1 MPSNSLTTFG
11 MKIVTMYSLYI
22 MQTSQMLVRTQIY
35 LTQAQQKRL
44 QLAARGAA
52 VTKSEL
58 IRHAIDQFLDQQAT
72 PSADG
77 KAQRLSGIAG
87 LWAEREDMADPAAY
101 VRQLRA
107 PRF

>member
-11 MKIVTMYSLYI
+11 MKIVTMYDLYI
-22 MQTSQMLVRTQIY
+22 MATNQTLVRTQIY

-72 PSADG
+72 PSAEG
-77 KAQRLSGIAG
+77 KARRLSGIAG
-87 LWAEREDMADPAAY
+87 LWAEREDMADPTAY